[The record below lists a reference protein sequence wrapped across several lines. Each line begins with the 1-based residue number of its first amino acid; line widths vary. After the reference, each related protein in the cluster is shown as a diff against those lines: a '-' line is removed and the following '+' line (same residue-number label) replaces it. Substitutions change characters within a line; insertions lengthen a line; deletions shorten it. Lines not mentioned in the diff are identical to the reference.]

1 MKCSIPVDVQ
11 ALKNFLAVTKHFAT
25 FQEDQFDFHSYCVRK
40 MTLRA
45 YVNMLRMEDG
55 ILQNEFHAKVRW
67 RLPFSVAFP
76 LDCMQCASDCGVLT
90 RILTMLGK
98 ACTFLRLC

>member
-1 MKCSIPVDVQ
+1 MKGSIPVNVQ

-55 ILQNEFHAKVRW
+55 ILQNEFYAKVRR
-67 RLPFSVAFP
+67 RLLYSAACP
-76 LDCMQCASDCGVLT
+76 LDGVQCASDCVGLT
-90 RILTMLGK
+90 AILSMLGRLHL
-98 ACTFLRLC
+98 LRFR